1 MIRLDHAKPRGRC
14 VEGPEVHTSHTDS
27 RCTAH
32 ALERRRCSAHF
43 ESKPGVDLVT
53 LMGED
58 VKWFFEAAAGA
69 CEEAHDATPAARLER
84 RGGL

>member
-1 MIRLDHAKPRGRC
+1 MNP
-14 VEGPEVHTSHTDS
+14 
-27 RCTAH
+27 
-32 ALERRRCSAHF
+32 
-43 ESKPGVDLVT
+43 KPGVDLVT

-84 RGGL
+84 RGGLCGAFRPAILPVEVSGGVALDVTFR